1 MKTLDEYKALPV
13 DEARYEELAPQ
24 FVEIVKKLDK
34 SALFGRIIS
43 TSLDI
48 CSKCGACVK
57 ECPIYLGSGEQRLY
71 NPIVRTNLLRKLIK
85 QQTSLSGKLSR
96 RLFNKQFQGADLK
109 ALAESMYR
117 CTLCRRCSEFCTFRV
132 DNALMVREGRVL
144 LGSLGIAPRELREDG
159 VDKQLAVGT
168 ATGMTK
174 EAFLGILRFME
185 DDIRERK
192 GKTIRFPVDRKGAD
206 MLVMHNAGDYLS
218 FMGDVMGMTEV
229 LDAVGAD
236 WTLNSGFNDVVNYG
250 LFFSDD
256 YLVKI
261 MKRHLEA
268 AENLGVKTL
277 VVGECGHAYKTL
289 KLFARL
295 QYPEGRVPFE
305 IKSILQV
312 TDEYLRKGELH
323 LNPEK
328 NPEPVTFHDSCN
340 LARMGGIYDEP
351 RRILKASCKDFREM
365 QPNRELNYCCGGG
378 AGFALMS
385 GDKFLDFRM
394 KIAGKMKIDQV
405 KATEARKVVSAC
417 SNCKAQLRELLQY
430 YGLDRQGVTHS
441 GVHELV
447 ANALVD

>member
-1 MKTLDEYKALPV
+1 LRALDDYMALSV
-13 DEARYEELAPQ
+13 DDAEYEELLPQ
-24 FVEIVKKLDK
+24 FIELVKRLDK
-34 SALFGRIIS
+34 SSLFGRILS

-57 ECPIYLGSGEQRLY
+57 HCPIYLASGEQGLY
-71 NPIVRTNLLRKLIK
+71 NPVVRTNLLRKLLR
-85 QQTSLSGKLSR
+85 QQTTLTGKLLH
-96 RLFNKQFQGADLK
+96 LFNSEFGGTDLK
-109 ALAESMYR
+109 ALAENLYR
-117 CTLCRRCSEFCTFRV
+117 CTLCRRCTEFCTFKV
-132 DNALMVREGRVL
+132 DNALIVREGRVL
-144 LGSLGIAPRELREDG
+144 LSSLGIIPRELREEG
-159 VDKQLAVGT
+159 TDKQLTLGT

-174 EAFLGILRFME
+174 EAFLDILRFME
-185 DDIRERK
+185 EDIQERK

-218 FMGDVMGMTEV
+218 FMADVTGIAEV
-229 LDAVGAD
+229 LDAVGAN
-236 WTLNSGFNDVVNYG
+236 WTLNTGFNDVVNYG

-256 YLVKI
+256 YLRKI

-289 KLFARL
+289 KVFAKL
-295 QYPEGRVPFE
+295 MYPKGRVPFE

-312 TDEYLRKGELH
+312 TDEFLRKGELH
-323 LNPEK
+323 LNAEK
-328 NPEPVTFHDSCN
+328 NPEPVTLHDSCN
-340 LARMGGIYDEP
+340 LARMGGLYEEP

-365 QPNRELNYCCGGG
+365 YPNRELNYCCGGG
-378 AGFALMS
+378 GGFAIMS
-385 GDKFLDFRM
+385 GRNFLDFRM
-394 KIAGKMKIDQV
+394 KTAGKMKVDQI
-405 KATEARKVVSAC
+405 KATGAKKVVSAC

-447 ANALVD
+447 ANALVL

>member
-1 MKTLDEYKALPV
+1 
-13 DEARYEELAPQ
+13 
-24 FVEIVKKLDK
+24 VKH
-34 SALFGRIIS
+34 
-43 TSLDI
+43 
-48 CSKCGACVK
+48 
-57 ECPIYLGSGEQRLY
+57 CPIYLASGEQRLY
-71 NPIVRTNLLRKLIK
+71 NPIVRTNLLRKLR
-85 QQTSLSGKLSR
+85 QHTTVTGKLVH
-96 RLFNKQFQGADLK
+96 LLNNQFSGTDLK
-109 ALAESMYR
+109 ALAENLYR
-117 CTLCRRCSEFCTFRV
+117 CTLCRRCSEFCTFKV

-144 LGSLGIAPRELREDG
+144 LDSLGIAPRELREDG
-159 VDKQLAVGT
+159 TDKQLTVGT

-185 DDIRERK
+185 DDVRERK
-192 GKTIRFPVDRKGAD
+192 GKTIRFPVDRKGAN

-218 FMGDVMGMTEV
+218 FMGDVTGIAEV
-229 LDAVGAD
+229 LDSVGAD

-256 YLVKI
+256 YLRKI
-261 MKRHLEA
+261 MKRHLEV

-289 KLFARL
+289 KIFARL
-295 QYPEGRVPFE
+295 LYPKGRVPFE

-340 LARMGGIYDEP
+340 LARMGGLYEEP
-351 RRILKASCKDFREM
+351 RRILRASCKDFREM
-365 QPNRELNYCCGGG
+365 YPNQELNYCCGGG
-378 AGFALMS
+378 GGFAIMS
-385 GDKFLDFRM
+385 GHNFLDFRM

-417 SNCKAQLRELLQY
+417 SNCKAQLRELIQY

-447 ANALVD
+447 ANALIE